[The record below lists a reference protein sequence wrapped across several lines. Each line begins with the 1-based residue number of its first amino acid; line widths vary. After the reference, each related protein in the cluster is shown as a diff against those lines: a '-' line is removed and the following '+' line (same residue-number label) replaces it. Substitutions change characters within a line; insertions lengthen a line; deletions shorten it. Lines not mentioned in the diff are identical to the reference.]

1 MRSVLGRDELE
12 ARAVGISARKG
23 GNDNPRLNVC
33 QVVNNKAFVSSEMR
47 KVRSN
52 HERIVVVR
60 ARGSNAELLRE
71 SFRTR
76 GTSRLALLVQGN
88 VPCVTTRLSSP
99 SIISRPRICRRTAL
113 QLVRGTSAMASGP
126 LRLRQKILE
135 KQKLHCG
142 GRLPFAGT
150 DRFPVHSWATNVH
163 HARKQSQ
170 GLRVGLEPC
179 R

>member
-76 GTSRLALLVQGN
+76 GTSRLALLVQGTSR
-88 VPCVTTRLSSP
+88 VSPLVCHPRQSSP
-99 SIISRPRICRRTAL
+99 DREFAVAL
-113 QLVRGTSAMASGP
+113 
-126 LRLRQKILE
+126 
-135 KQKLHCG
+135 
-142 GRLPFAGT
+142 
-150 DRFPVHSWATNVH
+150 
-163 HARKQSQ
+163 
-170 GLRVGLEPC
+170 PC
-179 R
+179 NL